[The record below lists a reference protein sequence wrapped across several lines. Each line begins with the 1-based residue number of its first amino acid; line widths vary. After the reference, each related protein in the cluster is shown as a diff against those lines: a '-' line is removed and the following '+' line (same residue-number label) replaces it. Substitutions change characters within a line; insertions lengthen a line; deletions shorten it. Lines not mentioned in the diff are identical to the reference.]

1 MKVCQIARFFDLRN
15 GGIGRYSQEMLKR
28 IGDKNPTT
36 TVSTERTGR
45 MGYFW
50 FSAVQVP
57 FRLPKADIYH
67 AMSPIEAIH
76 IRKKK
81 NSVVTFHDLIPM
93 LYLGLTKTHY
103 AKGAIGRFITKR
115 YFTFACKRAVKCSA
129 IITNSELTKRQMIE
143 HLDVDESK
151 IYVTPFGIDPS
162 FRPMRKRDGVFR
174 IGILSYLDRRKRVD
188 LLINAFRE
196 METQTDN
203 IELVVGGK
211 GDDMERLKSLAVGTN
226 TRFAEFV
233 PDEELCDF
241 YNSLDPFVFPS
252 ILEGQGLPM
261 IEAMACGK
269 PVVTLEDA
277 IMPDEVKSRTT
288 VTTPGGLTETL
299 LKMKDKGC
307 RESKENIE
315 WARSHRWEKTVAET
329 VEIYEGVVEWE
340 R

>member
-1 MKVCQIARFFDLRN
+1 MNVCLIARFFDLRN
-15 GGIGRYSQEMLKR
+15 GGIGRYSQEMLK
-28 IGDKNPTT
+28 GLGGKCQTA
-36 TVSTERTGR
+36 TVSTKRTGR

-57 FRLPKADIYH
+57 FKLPKADVYH

-81 NSVVTFHDLIPM
+81 NSIVTFHDLIPM

-103 AKGAIGRFITKR
+103 AKGVIGRFITKR
-115 YFTFACKRAVKCSA
+115 YFTFACKRAVKCGA
-129 IITNSELTKRQMIE
+129 IITNSELTKKQMVE
-143 HLDVDESK
+143 HFNVDESK
-151 IYVTPFGIDPS
+151 IHITPFGIDPS
-162 FRPMRKRDGVFR
+162 FVPTHKRDGVFR
-174 IGILSYLDRRKRVD
+174 IGTLSYLDRRKRVD

-196 METQTDN
+196 LETQTDN
-203 IELVVGGK
+203 VELVIGGK

-226 TRFAEFV
+226 TRFAGFV

-241 YNSLDPFVFPS
+241 YNSLDMFVFPS

-277 IMPDEVKSRTT
+277 IMPNEVKGRTT
-288 VTTPGGLTETL
+288 VATPEGLVKTL
-299 LKMKDKGC
+299 LKIRDSGYN
-307 RESKENIE
+307 ESKENIE

-329 VEIYEGVVEWE
+329 VEIYEEVAN
-340 R
+340 